1 MTEFLRNHQLN
12 IMMGLSSIC
21 AIIVV
26 FAVITTTLPKKR
38 KLILI
43 YFEAAAGLLLFF
55 DRFAYIYRGDVSV
68 TGYWMVRI
76 SNFMVFFLT
85 VCAAHAFN
93 LYMVDVCKNDM
104 RLPSVPKRMYLA
116 ELMVVIGWT
125 LIVVSQFTGF
135 YYTFDEMNRYQR
147 GQGFLVCYV
156 MPMLIM
162 IVQLSVTIQYY
173 RKMSRYTRI
182 SLLLFTLVG
191 MTASVIQ
198 IFTYGVSLTNM
209 SIVGMAI
216 VLYIFAIIDMNQI
229 VARATQL
236 EMDSLR
242 QERKGMQK
250 LFEQTISVIAGA
262 IDAKDKYT
270 RGHSARVAKYSREI
284 ARLSGKDEKTCDEV
298 YYTALL
304 HDVGK
309 IGIPDTIITKDSGL
323 TDEEYELIRS
333 HPALGGEL
341 LSAISEYP
349 YLSIGARFHHER
361 YDGKGYPEGLRGN
374 QIPEIARIVAVADTY
389 DAMTSKRS
397 YRDPLPQKTVREE
410 IVKGSG
416 TQFDPKYA
424 AVMVDMI
431 DRDKDYLMQDR
442 GDEEKRKE
450 ITDLTR
456 LEEMDFGEYRSLISD
471 GIRLSSD
478 ILRICL
484 AVEPAN
490 GADEKKSIPAIILFH
505 SYDGCV
511 HQNDREIKT
520 FHYMEYGEIWLDGH
534 TICTEARNMNA
545 DIQTDETEASQKGN
559 GQMEE
564 TASQEERKGAVC
576 YEIEAVKSWDH
587 VRIRIKSPGQKA
599 DVIAALSDA
608 GHAYIALT
616 GEHCRI
622 TGITVVQTEESI
634 DESYIPRIAEEISFT
649 NRLEGD
655 IPNVQIIHTRSAY
668 TKGVPVADD
677 MRLIFHTMSLPSANL
692 IWNCAYVLLYL
703 SEDGAIGGESYKELA
718 CIRLDGED
726 ITAQDT
732 ADNELEVRK
741 SAGFVGWDEWKEFNK
756 KGFDCEVAFYRRKNR
771 ITMETENAG
780 IVIRNVST
788 IKDRSKQAYVSLTG
802 DQCVVTNVRV
812 LL

>member
-270 RGHSARVAKYSREI
+270 RGHSVRVAKYSREI

-374 QIPEIARIVAVADTY
+374 QIPEIARIVAVADAY

-431 DRDKDYLMQDR
+431 DRDKDYRMQDR
-442 GDEEKRKE
+442 GDEEER
-450 ITDLTR
+450 
-456 LEEMDFGEYRSLISD
+456 
-471 GIRLSSD
+471 
-478 ILRICL
+478 ILRGWRKWTL
-484 AVEPAN
+484 GNTGV
-490 GADEKKSIPAIILFH
+490 S
-505 SYDGCV
+505 S
-511 HQNDREIKT
+511 R
-520 FHYMEYGEIWLDGH
+520 MEYG
-534 TICTEARNMNA
+534 CP
-545 DIQTDETEASQKGN
+545 QT
-559 GQMEE
+559 
-564 TASQEERKGAVC
+564 
-576 YEIEAVKSWDH
+576 
-587 VRIRIKSPGQKA
+587 
-599 DVIAALSDA
+599 
-608 GHAYIALT
+608 
-616 GEHCRI
+616 
-622 TGITVVQTEESI
+622 
-634 DESYIPRIAEEISFT
+634 F
-649 NRLEGD
+649 
-655 IPNVQIIHTRSAY
+655 
-668 TKGVPVADD
+668 
-677 MRLIFHTMSLPSANL
+677 
-692 IWNCAYVLLYL
+692 
-703 SEDGAIGGESYKELA
+703 
-718 CIRLDGED
+718 
-726 ITAQDT
+726 
-732 ADNELEVRK
+732 
-741 SAGFVGWDEWKEFNK
+741 
-756 KGFDCEVAFYRRKNR
+756 
-771 ITMETENAG
+771 
-780 IVIRNVST
+780 
-788 IKDRSKQAYVSLTG
+788 
-802 DQCVVTNVRV
+802 
-812 LL
+812 